1 VKFQDYEAHG
11 VHEYWIVDAEQRVI
25 EQYVLT
31 NGRYGLKMK
40 SGTGTLSSGVVT
52 GFGVSVEAFFDS
64 KANTEALRLLL
75 A

>member
-1 VKFQDYEAHG
+1 
-11 VHEYWIVDAEQRVI
+11 
-25 EQYVLT
+25 
-31 NGRYGLKMK
+31 MK